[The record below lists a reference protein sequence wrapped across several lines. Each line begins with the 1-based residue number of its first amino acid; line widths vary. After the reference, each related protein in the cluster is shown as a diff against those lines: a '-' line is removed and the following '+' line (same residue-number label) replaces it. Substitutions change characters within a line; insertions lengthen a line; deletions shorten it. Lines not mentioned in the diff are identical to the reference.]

1 MRDTDQRHDRAR
13 ILDEAKRLTTQDR
26 NKDYGDPVATHAEI
40 AAMWSVILRAPVTGR
55 QVALCMAALKIARAC
70 HSPHLVDHYADGA
83 AYLAIAGE
91 CALAGSKP

>member
-1 MRDTDQRHDRAR
+1 MPDRAR

-40 AAMWSVILRAPVTGR
+40 ATGWEVILGTQVTAR
-55 QVALCMAALKIARAC
+55 QVALCMGWLKTVRAC

-91 CALAGSKP
+91 CALAAEK